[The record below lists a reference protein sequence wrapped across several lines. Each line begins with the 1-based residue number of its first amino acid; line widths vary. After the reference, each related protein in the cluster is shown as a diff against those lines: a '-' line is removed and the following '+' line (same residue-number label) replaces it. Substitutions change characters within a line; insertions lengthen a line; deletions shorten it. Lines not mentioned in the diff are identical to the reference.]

1 MSTRIFV
8 AVLRRLA
15 IFALTAAIASAVVF
29 ALLSVIP
36 GDPAQVA
43 LGIQATPEKLAVQ
56 RAEMGLD
63 RPIVVQYGEWALGLL
78 TGDFGESAV
87 TGKPVAAELLPRLG
101 VTAILVLTGMA
112 VAVLIAV
119 PLGIVAAVRHNRPV
133 GVLLSA
139 ISQVGIA
146 VPAFVAGLLLITVF
160 GVWLQWFPS
169 GGWARDGDGAL
180 ALLSYLVLPAI
191 SLGVVQGAVLS
202 RYVRSAVMDVMHED
216 YLRTARAK
224 GLPFLTALVR
234 HGLRNAA
241 IPVLTVGGVQL
252 GLMLVGAVV
261 VERVFV
267 ISGLGSMLLES
278 VGNRDMIA
286 VQGVVMVLVLAVLL
300 INFVV
305 DLLYTVIDP
314 RLRAAS

>member
-1 MSTRIFV
+1 V
-8 AVLRRLA
+8 
-15 IFALTAAIASAVVF
+15 
-29 ALLSVIP
+29 
-36 GDPAQVA
+36 
-43 LGIQATPEKLAVQ
+43 QATPEKLAVQ
-56 RAEMGLD
+56 RAQMGLD
-63 RPIVVQYGEWALGLL
+63 RPIVLQYGEWALGLL
-78 TGDFGESAV
+78 SGDFGVSAV
-87 TGKPVAAELLPRLG
+87 TGQPVAAELVPRLG
-101 VTAILVLTGMA
+101 ITAILVLTGMA
-112 VAVLIAV
+112 VAMFIAV

-139 ISQVGIA
+139 LSQVGIA

-169 GGWARDGDGAL
+169 GGWARDEDGGL
-180 ALLSYLVLPAI
+180 AMLSYLVLPAI
-191 SLGVVQGAVLS
+191 SLGIVQGAVLS

-286 VQGVVMVLVLAVLL
+286 VQGIVMVLVLAVLL

-314 RLRAAS
+314 RLREAS

>member
-1 MSTRIFV
+1 MSTRIV
-8 AVLRRLA
+8 LAILRRLA
-15 IFALTAAIASAVVF
+15 IFALTAAVASAVVF

-56 RAEMGLD
+56 RAAMGLD

-78 TGDFGESAV
+78 TGDFGVSAV
-87 TGKPVAAELLPRLG
+87 TGKPVAAELVPRLG

-112 VAVLIAV
+112 VAVFIAV
-119 PLGIVAAVRHNRPV
+119 PLGILAAVRHNRPV
-133 GVLLSA
+133 GILLSA
-139 ISQVGIA
+139 VSQVGIA

-224 GLPFLTALVR
+224 GLPFLAALVR

>member
-1 MSTRIFV
+1 MSTRIV
-8 AVLRRLA
+8 LAILRRLA
-15 IFALTAAIASAVVF
+15 IFALTAAVASAVVF

-56 RAEMGLD
+56 RAAMGLD

-78 TGDFGESAV
+78 TGDFGVSAV
-87 TGKPVAAELLPRLG
+87 TGKPVAAELVPRLG

-112 VAVLIAV
+112 VAVFIAV
-119 PLGIVAAVRHNRPV
+119 PLGILAAVRHNRPV
-133 GVLLSA
+133 GILLSA
-139 ISQVGIA
+139 VSQVGIA

-169 GGWARDGDGAL
+169 GGWARDGDGAV

-224 GLPFLTALVR
+224 GLPFLAALVR

>member
-1 MSTRIFV
+1 MSIRICL

-15 IFALTAAIASAVVF
+15 VFALTAAVASAVVF

-56 RAEMGLD
+56 RAAMGLD
-63 RPIVVQYGEWALGLL
+63 RPIVVQYGEWALRLL
-78 TGDFGESAV
+78 SGDFGVSAV
-87 TGKPVAAELLPRLG
+87 TGKPVAAELVPRLG

-133 GVLLSA
+133 GILLSA
-139 ISQVGIA
+139 VSQVGIA

-180 ALLSYLVLPAI
+180 SLLSYLVLPAI

-224 GLPFLTALVR
+224 GLPFLIALVR

-267 ISGLGSMLLES
+267 ISGLGSMLLDS

-286 VQGVVMVLVLAVLL
+286 VQGIVMVLVMAVLL

>member
-1 MSTRIFV
+1 MSIRIFLV
-8 AVLRRLA
+8 VLRRLA
-15 IFALTAAIASAVVF
+15 IFALTAAVASAVVF

-43 LGIQATPEKLAVQ
+43 LGVQATPEKLAVQ
-56 RAEMGLD
+56 RAQMGLD

-78 TGDFGESAV
+78 TGDFGVSVV
-87 TGKPVAAELLPRLG
+87 TGKPVAAELVPRLG
-101 VTAILVLTGMA
+101 ITAILVLTGMA
-112 VAVLIAV
+112 VAMFIAV
-119 PLGIVAAVRHNRPV
+119 PLGIVAAVQHNRPV

-160 GVWLQWFPS
+160 GVWLRWFPS
-169 GGWARDGDGAL
+169 GGWARDGDGGL

-286 VQGVVMVLVLAVLL
+286 VQGIVMVLVLAVLL